1 MHVFLEFLKKHMLFN
16 SINRVEKNSIK
27 KVCAKEYVIIFYR
40 PTCLEKVI
48 PTKFG
53 GKKFYQFID

>member
-1 MHVFLEFLKKHMLFN
+1 MLFN